1 MSAVENTPE
10 FLSIFGWKIRK
21 ETNVPTLLAV
31 IAAAWAFVT
40 WLDGGLGRFEAVEQ
54 GQAKI
59 AAEQE
64 AWIVRADARQA
75 EVIQAINA
83 NRDETN
89 RRIEAML
96 KDSAEWRAKVDAHF
110 STLDQNSASQDA
122 QIRAIV
128 TAQGQMVM
136 DVREIRNVV
145 VERGSMTR

>member
-21 ETNVPTLLAV
+21 ETNIPTLLAV
-31 IAAAWAFVT
+31 IAAAWALVT
-40 WLDGGLGRFEAVEQ
+40 WLDGGLGRFEAVER

-59 AAEQE
+59 AAEQ
-64 AWIVRADARQA
+64 AAGIVRADARQA

-89 RRIEAML
+89 RRIEAIL
-96 KDSAEWRAKVDAHF
+96 KDSTEQRAKVDAHL
-110 STLDQNSASQDA
+110 STLDQSDASQDA

-128 TAQGQMVM
+128 TEQGQMAM

-145 VERGSMTR
+145 VEQRSITR